1 VLTVIQTGRGNYWIK
16 LLGEPE
22 RSADRI
28 TLTLVLERDDGIER
42 VAFRCSIMKNLVPSA
57 SAEDPS
63 TLLPGIAQWLTR
75 EFEQVREAALKRLRT
90 EHQLLEVSIEP
101 SALGSYRARG

>member
-1 VLTVIQTGRGNYWIK
+1 VSTVIQTGRGNYSIK

-28 TLTLVLERDDGIER
+28 TLTLALERDDGIER
-42 VAFRCSIMKNLVPSA
+42 VAFRCSIAKTRMPSA

-90 EHQLLEVSIEP
+90 EHQLLEVSFEP
-101 SALGSYRARG
+101 SAPGSSRASS